1 MPSVDRQMDLA
12 DAAEEELAR
21 ACDLGWRDLSQ
32 VTPWGDTY
40 EGFTPAGRSACFERN
55 YLWEL
60 EPKGDIVVEVV
71 VYQPEAYE
79 RGVRLSRTIPRQA
92 PSEQHMTGDQE

>member
-1 MPSVDRQMDLA
+1 MPSVDRQRDLA

-21 ACDLGWRDLSQ
+21 ACGLGWRDLSQ

-55 YLWEL
+55 YLWES

-79 RGVRLSRTIPRQA
+79 RGVRLSRTIPRHA

>member
-1 MPSVDRQMDLA
+1 MPSVDRQQDLA

-21 ACDLGWRDLSQ
+21 ACELGWRDLSQ

-40 EGFTPAGRSACFERN
+40 EGFTPAGRSAQFERN
-55 YLWEL
+55 YLWQI

-71 VYQPEAYE
+71 VYQPQAYE
-79 RGVRLSRTIPRQA
+79 RGVRLSRTIPRRD
-92 PSEQHMTGDQE
+92 STKTEMMGDQE